1 MGERINVKEP
11 VDSFVVSLSVD
22 IYGDNDSSQTGQLLG
37 NESTDPR
44 SSTGYQNNVAPNA
57 LSKKLRV
64 QSWSK
69 VRGM

>member
-1 MGERINVKEP
+1 MGESKCQKEP
-11 VDSFVVSLSVD
+11 VDCFVVSLSVD

-37 NESTDPR
+37 NESTNPR
-44 SSTGYQNNVAPNA
+44 SSPGYQNDVASNA

>member
-1 MGERINVKEP
+1 MGERVNVKEP
-11 VDSFVVSLSVD
+11 VDCFVVSLSVD

-44 SSTGYQNNVAPNA
+44 SSPGYQNNVASNA

-69 VRGM
+69 VRAM